1 MSEMRLFCL
10 YITCKPNQNIPRG
23 KIVLKTIRQDR
34 GTRHKIESLTHNIH
48 DRALSSK
55 MWRH

>member
-23 KIVLKTIRQDR
+23 K
-34 GTRHKIESLTHNIH
+34 N
-48 DRALSSK
+48 SSK
-55 MWRH
+55 DHSTRPWNQTQNRIPYTQYT